1 MPKHPCRSVPS
12 TFEKHGISPS
22 GIEGAATSSA
32 AAATTAIPGIFPISL
47 PIGRTDEQ
55 DGTLWERHLPL
66 SRLTRSPFPS
76 STGGLSNSPHPSPHF
91 GSGGVH
97 GADLDAEFR
106 LDQDGCGEQ
115 GVSLDPLTPC
125 QPRHW
130 RIGVRHCPCLAQ
142 RIDLPPPS
150 PPGYVRTPEQRC
162 PRAVDT
168 IRHAAA
174 SSQR

>member
-12 TFEKHGISPS
+12 SFEKHGISPS

-115 GVSLDPLTPC
+115 GVSLDPFTPLPT
-125 QPRHW
+125 QT
-130 RIGVRHCPCLAQ
+130 LAN
-142 RIDLPPPS
+142 RRAALS
-150 PPGYVRTPEQRC
+150 LSRAANRLATTPPGYVRTPEQRC